1 MIRRLITLCALASA
15 TALLGAC
22 TTEGDESVPVA
33 NAEPSFHA
41 TFRPSM
47 ALVPFPND
55 MWRSGSTD
63 GTLNIYAGNE
73 KFQSDPLIGHV
84 NQLNLLDG
92 FGLNAPV
99 YADFS
104 HPVDQSSLALG
115 ESVVVMKVMQGGAP
129 VAPTPVMTFEVGTA
143 GFQGGRS
150 VIELKPTEPLEPLTT
165 YAVILTRG
173 IKSSSGEN
181 ASADTAFQAMVDAFE
196 AGETDLGDATL
207 NALYAQMV
215 QPILGAVD
223 GTIGAENVVAAWT
236 FTTQSVGA
244 SFAALQAAGQIQ
256 PRVSG
261 FAPLLRNPENPAE
274 GIRTAGELL
283 MPASDLNEDGTPD
296 IGLNADVYAGVINLP
311 YYSDV
316 ENPLSGFWT
325 PVAAS
330 CDAAIGAELIQEA
343 SASTT
348 AYCPLPEQKAT
359 LAVPV
364 LLAVPNAHADN
375 AACSGM
381 IAGVTI
387 FQHGITGDR
396 THMLPAASAL
406 AQACQAA
413 IAIDLPLHGLVDS
426 NNPMFASAEKDLYV
440 ALAGAIA
447 DGAVLTEQTL
457 NLDVDGDGKIDS
469 SGAYFINLESPITA
483 RDAIRQG
490 AVNLMNLVAS
500 IPNIDYNFALDG
512 GASGPDFAGL
522 PVSFVGHSLG
532 GITGTVFLGATA
544 DPTVASVLAMP
555 GGGIA
560 ELILDSES
568 IYPQVRDGL
577 AENGLTEGMR
587 FLDEFF
593 RNAQTLVEDAD
604 PVNYAAAAAANTNT
618 LLLEVVGGAG
628 SSPDQVVPNSATDRL
643 GEAMGLTRYGPGN
656 HMGAG
661 LDAWVQFSAGD
672 HGSILNPAASAA
684 VTQEMQTEMAAF
696 ISTGGA
702 VLPVGSVDPSVIVP
716 QE

>member
-115 ESVVVMKVMQGGAP
+115 ESVVVMKVMQGGVP

-256 PRVSG
+256 PRVSA
-261 FAPLLRNPENPAE
+261 FAPLLKDGGA
-274 GIRTAGELL
+274 GILTAGDLL
-283 MPASDLNEDGTPD
+283 MPASDLNEDGAPD
-296 IGLNADVYAGVINLP
+296 IGLNADIYAGVINLP

-325 PVAAS
+325 PVTEACS
-330 CDAAIGAELIQEA
+330 ENFEEA
-343 SASTT
+343 SPSTSFH
-348 AYCPLPEQKAT
+348 CPLPEQKAT

-364 LLAVPNAHADN
+364 L
-375 AACSGM
+375 
-381 IAGVTI
+381 
-387 FQHGITGDR
+387 
-396 THMLPAASAL
+396 
-406 AQACQAA
+406 
-413 IAIDLPLHGLVDS
+413 
-426 NNPMFASAEKDLYV
+426 
-440 ALAGAIA
+440 
-447 DGAVLTEQTL
+447 
-457 NLDVDGDGKIDS
+457 
-469 SGAYFINLESPITA
+469 
-483 RDAIRQG
+483 
-490 AVNLMNLVAS
+490 
-500 IPNIDYNFALDG
+500 
-512 GASGPDFAGL
+512 
-522 PVSFVGHSLG
+522 
-532 GITGTVFLGATA
+532 
-544 DPTVASVLAMP
+544 
-555 GGGIA
+555 
-560 ELILDSES
+560 
-568 IYPQVRDGL
+568 
-577 AENGLTEGMR
+577 
-587 FLDEFF
+587 
-593 RNAQTLVEDAD
+593 
-604 PVNYAAAAAANTNT
+604 
-618 LLLEVVGGAG
+618 
-628 SSPDQVVPNSATDRL
+628 
-643 GEAMGLTRYGPGN
+643 
-656 HMGAG
+656 
-661 LDAWVQFSAGD
+661 
-672 HGSILNPAASAA
+672 
-684 VTQEMQTEMAAF
+684 
-696 ISTGGA
+696 
-702 VLPVGSVDPSVIVP
+702 
-716 QE
+716 